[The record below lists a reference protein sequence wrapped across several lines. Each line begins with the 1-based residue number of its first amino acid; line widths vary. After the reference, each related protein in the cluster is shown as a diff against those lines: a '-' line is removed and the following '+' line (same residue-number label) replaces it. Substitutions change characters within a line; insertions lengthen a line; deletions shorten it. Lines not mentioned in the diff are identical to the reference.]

1 MQLQNDFWIMRPFNT
16 LFLIVFAAFLALL
29 VIASLLLRGKSDKAK
44 TTVLVAACLVTFV
57 GYFIYKYMLS
67 LDADYN
73 VITANMGGLY
83 ATEDTVAATFQFQ
96 NGLVGSGSWCFV
108 SDSSAKVDRIALS
121 GDQGKVSFS
130 VFTYTPISLY
140 TTNGKE
146 QITINNPPHVQL
158 PLIEKVVKALRG
170 EDECKEDCIMATSV
184 NWVLDKI
191 LGKL

>member
-73 VITANMGGLY
+73 VITANMGGFNWWG
-83 ATEDTVAATFQFQ
+83 E
-96 NGLVGSGSWCFV
+96 
-108 SDSSAKVDRIALS
+108 
-121 GDQGKVSFS
+121 
-130 VFTYTPISLY
+130 
-140 TTNGKE
+140 
-146 QITINNPPHVQL
+146 L
-158 PLIEKVVKALRG
+158 PLQLCNINMMLIPVAVLRRDRVLMSFG
-170 EDECKEDCIMATSV
+170 SATGRGITQSTPTSRFER
-184 NWVLDKI
+184 NSRRCTTMRSP
-191 LGKL
+191 